1 MVKVAADSFMGLF
14 STSAASAAAKALA
27 YPIAAVGDWQVMAD
41 ICRTRSRAHGKSH
54 GSSPSLRCASGPGF
68 SPEGGSFR

>member
-41 ICRTRSRAHGKSH
+41 SEASSLLDRLRSADSATGD
-54 GSSPSLRCASGPGF
+54 L
-68 SPEGGSFR
+68 